1 MGSSA
6 GAGSGEFHVYR
17 HLRRKEYARQ
27 KYLKMQSETERLNEE
42 FKDRMEENQKKA
54 DDKTNKKRAKRMKVT
69 YLENSC
75 NSILVTETLLLTLIK
90 IAFFVEKAESQSERQ
105 ESEEE

>member
-42 FKDRMEENQKKA
+42 FKDRQENNQKKA
-54 DDKTNKKRAKRMKVT
+54 DDKTNKKRAKRLKVRR
-69 YLENSC
+69 LNALRCSSDSC
-75 NSILVTETLLLTLIK
+75 DLSFL
-90 IAFFVEKAESQSERQ
+90 EKAESKGECQEGQEERRKI
-105 ESEEE
+105 